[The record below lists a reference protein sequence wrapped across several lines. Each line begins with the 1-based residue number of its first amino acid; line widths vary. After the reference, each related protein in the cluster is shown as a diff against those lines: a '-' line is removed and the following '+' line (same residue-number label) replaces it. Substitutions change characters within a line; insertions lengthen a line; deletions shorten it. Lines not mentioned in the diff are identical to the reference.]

1 MSARLLLVR
10 HGQTLGNLGGGR
22 MLVGRTDLP
31 MTVTGVRQARRAAR
45 RLRRV
50 PFRAV
55 HSSPLQRAV
64 ATAREIVALRRV
76 PLSLWDDLREI
87 DCGDADGLE
96 TETARRLYPD
106 YWERNERQDD
116 DDFRW
121 PGGESYRE
129 LRRRAVVAC
138 DRLAREHAGA
148 TAVVVTH
155 AGVVSQLVGA
165 IRGFRPACWTR
176 CRPSH
181 CTVTE
186 LEWGGG
192 TRRLVRFDAP
202 LPGRGGEPAA
212 LEPGT

>member
-22 MLVGRTDLP
+22 ILVGRSDLP

-45 RLRRV
+45 RLCRV
-50 PFRAV
+50 PFSAV

-76 PLSLWDDLREI
+76 PLSLWDGLQEI
-87 DCGDADGLE
+87 DCGHADGLE
-96 TETARRLYPD
+96 TDTARRLYPD
-106 YWERNERQDD
+106 DWERNQRQDD

-129 LRRRAVVAC
+129 LRRRAVAAC
-138 DRLAREHAGA
+138 DRIARRHAGA
-148 TAVVVTH
+148 VAVVVTH
-155 AGVVSQLVGA
+155 AGVVNQLVGSV
-165 IRGFRPACWTR
+165 RGFPPACWER

-186 LEWGGG
+186 LEWGRGV
-192 TRRLVRFDAP
+192 RRLVRFD
-202 LPGRGGEPAA
+202 EPAR
-212 LEPGT
+212 